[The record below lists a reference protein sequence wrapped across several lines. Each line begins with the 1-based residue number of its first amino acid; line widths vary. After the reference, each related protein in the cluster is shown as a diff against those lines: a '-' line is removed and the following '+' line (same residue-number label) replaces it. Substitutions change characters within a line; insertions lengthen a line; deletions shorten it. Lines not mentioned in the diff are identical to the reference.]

1 MVSTHSLQ
9 VNRSE
14 DAKILW
20 ISFMDVPKRCRRRMK
35 ERRGNTTTTTTANIA
50 VDGPAERGREE
61 ERERDLSSLSLSIS
75 AAQGTPEIG
84 EGLAHPES
92 DHPRN
97 NKRGS

>member
-1 MVSTHSLQ
+1 
-9 VNRSE
+9 
-14 DAKILW
+14 
-20 ISFMDVPKRCRRRMK
+20 MDVPKRCRRRMK

-50 VDGPAERGREE
+50 VDGPAERGRERGKE
-61 ERERDLSSLSLSIS
+61 TSPHSVSLS